1 MNVGKKDTGKIGILV
16 RVTPEQLDMIH
27 ERMRV
32 IPTDNREAYMRK
44 MAIDG
49 YILNMDDTALR
60 EMSRYLRSISNN
72 FNQVAKMANSTGH
85 VYDADLLD
93 MAQKLN
99 SIWDMQK
106 QFMDKLSQIK

>member
-1 MNVGKKDTGKIGILV
+1 MNVGKKGTEKIGILV
-16 RVTPEQLDMIH
+16 RVTPEQLDRIH